1 MEEAKVLI
9 TQEMI
14 DYCKE
19 AIPSVQVNRT
29 KTSPYDTLGG
39 LIGELVFAEWFLDN
53 WREHDVYD
61 TKGKE
66 DFFNEIEIKT
76 SIFPFS
82 TNLNLLVREDYASKR
97 KPKFYI
103 QIIIDI
109 ENRNQKIIPA
119 GTNAILAGFA
129 SHQEVDKAP
138 LRDFGSKFGNRGGY
152 RCRYISI
159 KNLQPM
165 PNFKLIYNRPNV
177 V

>member
-1 MEEAKVLI
+1 MEEAKVII

-14 DYCKE
+14 DYCRE
-19 AIPSVQVNRT
+19 AIPVVQVHRT
-29 KTSPYDTLGG
+29 KASPYDTLGG
-39 LIGELVFAEWFLDN
+39 LLGELIFAEWFLGS
-53 WREHDVYD
+53 WREHNVYD

-82 TNLNLLVREDYASKR
+82 KNLNLLVREDYASKR

-103 QIIIDI
+103 QIILDI

-119 GTNAILAGFA
+119 GTNGILAGFA
-129 SHQEVDKAP
+129 SHKEVDQAP
-138 LRDFGSKFGNRGGY
+138 LKDFGSKFGNKGGY

-159 KNLQPM
+159 RNLHPISK
-165 PNFKLIYNRPNV
+165 FKLIYNSPNAL
-177 V
+177 